1 MQINIDGYN
10 IEYKITGEGPD
21 TLVILQG
28 WGTSLATY
36 NTVAAAVEDR
46 YRVVQLDMPGFG
58 LSDEPREPWAVD
70 DFADFVLKFLDALE
84 LRKVSFLGHSYG
96 GRVIIKLAARED
108 LPVEIEHIVLVDS
121 AGIKQRRSNDQNFR
135 VYKYKVLKRLANL
148 KIAQKLCP
156 ELIEDWRSRQGSADY
171 RNSTPMMR
179 ACMVIAVNED
189 LQDCMPKIKQD
200 TLLIWGE
207 KDTAT
212 PLEEGKRMDE
222 LIPSSGLAVI
232 PGVGHY
238 SFLEAPAA
246 FRAILRAYLIPEET
260 AGEEAAQ

>member
-1 MQINIDGYN
+1 
-10 IEYKITGEGPD
+10 
-21 TLVILQG
+21 
-28 WGTSLATY
+28 
-36 NTVAAAVEDR
+36 
-46 YRVVQLDMPGFG
+46 
-58 LSDEPREPWAVD
+58 
-70 DFADFVLKFLDALE
+70 
-84 LRKVSFLGHSYG
+84 
-96 GRVIIKLAARED
+96 
-108 LPVEIEHIVLVDS
+108 
-121 AGIKQRRSNDQNFR
+121 
-135 VYKYKVLKRLANL
+135 
-148 KIAQKLCP
+148 
-156 ELIEDWRSRQGSADY
+156 
-171 RNSTPMMR
+171 
-179 ACMVIAVNED
+179 MVIAVNED

-222 LIPSSGLAVI
+222 LIPSSSLAVI